1 MRVTIVPT
9 PPIAGGFAELDQN
22 RHGFAEYFATILEK
36 EPRLEGVVLDVGCGS
51 EGPTTLNHRRENLFR
66 PLLARSQQL
75 DGLDPG
81 PDVNSHPGLTNRW
94 HSTLEDA
101 PIPPGSYDLIISFN
115 VFEHVGEPARFLNA
129 VARAL
134 KPDGVVWAMTP
145 HGNHP
150 FAWCV
155 KVLEALRL
163 KTLIGGDY
171 EGLNRIP
178 TPYRLNTVR
187 GIANAAA
194 KAGFTDATFYLYPAL
209 QWELYFPRPLRFLPR
224 IYDRLIGARYQSCY
238 QQLLVKLE
246 RRAPSE

>member
-9 PPIAGGFAELDQN
+9 PPIAGGFSELDNN
-22 RHGFAEYFATILEK
+22 RHGFAEYFASILET
-36 EPRLEGVVLDVGCGS
+36 EDRFSGVVLDVGCGS

-66 PLLARSQQL
+66 PLLARSRQL

-81 PDVNSHPGLTNRW
+81 PDVNKHPGLTNRW

-101 PIPPGSYDLIISFN
+101 PLEASSYDLIISFN
-115 VFEHVGEPARFLNA
+115 VFEHVADPNRFLSA

-134 KPDGVVWAMTP
+134 KSDGVVWAMTP

-150 FAWCV
+150 FAWGV
-155 KVLEALRL
+155 KLLEGLRL
-163 KTLIGGDY
+163 KTLVGGDY

-187 GIANAAA
+187 AITRAAA
-194 KAGFTDATFYLYPAL
+194 HAGFTEATFYYYPAL
-209 QWELYFPRPLRFLPR
+209 QWELYFPRPLRFIPR
-224 IYDRLIGARYQSCY
+224 LYDLLIGTRFQSCF
-238 QQLLVKLE
+238 QQVLVKLE
-246 RRAPSE
+246 RR